1 MVPSI
6 RIARGRARDRC
17 RAPAPSAI
25 RLPVLAA
32 RRIVASRSCPLPLL
46 IAPVH
51 QRRLMR
57 ILRRLR
63 RLIATDR
70 LRPARTNHRAVLLV
84 EVEVVVP
91 RSTRVAR
98 TRTRRL
104 HHRAATTAATLLRSR
119 ARLNRVPDS
128 DGSCEMM
135 IQTPNPNPEKT
146 TYQSTP
152 ASSSSLESPQCTAM
166 VAVCMRRG
174 RV

>member
-6 RIARGRARDRC
+6 RIARGRARARC

-46 IAPVH
+46 IAPVR

-57 ILRRLR
+57 ILR

-70 LRPARTNHRAVLLV
+70 LRPARTNHRAV
-84 EVEVVVP
+84 VEVVVP

-128 DGSCEMM
+128 ERDG
-135 IQTPNPNPEKT
+135 QK
-146 TYQSTP
+146 Q
-152 ASSSSLESPQCTAM
+152 
-166 VAVCMRRG
+166 VR
-174 RV
+174 